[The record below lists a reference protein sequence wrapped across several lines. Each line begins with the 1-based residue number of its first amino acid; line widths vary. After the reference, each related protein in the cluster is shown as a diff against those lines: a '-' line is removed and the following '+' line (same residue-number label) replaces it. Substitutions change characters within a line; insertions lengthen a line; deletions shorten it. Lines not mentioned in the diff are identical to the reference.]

1 MQIKVRIRV
10 QKSLGMLGLFL
21 MLCSFT
27 SFANVPNN
35 TTEYVSDHLIVCNS
49 ARNTLSCDSIN
60 ATYLEQETRLNFGDD
75 RTVVCTSNCPNDPIA
90 TEPKES
96 EPTLSVD
103 YVVVDANDGSVTR
116 VRVERFSGMGRSSF
130 HANQATPTSNDIAF
144 GVLTYELEVKYLA
157 LLEALTFTQASEG
170 AAFLNSSGQTLSDL
184 GFTNPGATSSDV
196 NSVAS
201 CPTAYSWVSNDR
213 PDPTLPSCRAFIQ
226 GQLDRMGAE
235 AYDGRGFGA
244 EFYDTLSDWS
254 VKLDVGFISAKVPEH
269 GTFRMIF
276 NNNDSSRL
284 VLDIQ
289 IDGALLTAEINML
302 HSRAASGESL
312 ATFDEDMTSG
322 SGSQDISY
330 HEANSIFGAFDCGPQ
345 LRTLGVHQSFRV
357 EFLEFDDQGRPSRVR
372 FVLLDQYD
380 VNIEEIVCTNT

>member
-1 MQIKVRIRV
+1 MKKI
-10 QKSLGMLGLFL
+10 LGILGILFL
-21 MLCSFT
+21 TVNFNSL
-27 SFANVPNN
+27 ANVNNN
-35 TTEYVSDHLIVCNS
+35 TEYMSDHLIVCNS
-49 ARNTLSCDSIN
+49 VQDTLSCDSVTT
-60 ATYLEQETRLNFGDD
+60 TYLEQETRFKFGDD
-75 RTVVCTSNCPNDPIA
+75 EPEVCTFNCPIA
-90 TEPKES
+90 PVAPEPGS
-96 EPTLSVD
+96 GGPTLSVD
-103 YVVVDANDGSVTR
+103 YIIVDAANGSVTR
-116 VRVERFSGMGRSSF
+116 VKVERFANFGQSSF
-130 HANQATPTSNDIAF
+130 HATHVTPTSNDIAF

-157 LLEALTFTQASEG
+157 LLETLTFTQASEG

-184 GFTNPGATSSDV
+184 GFTNPGATSADV

-244 EFYDTLSDWS
+244 EFYDTLSDWG
-254 VKLDVGFISAKVPEH
+254 VELDLGFISAKVPEH

-276 NNNDSSRL
+276 NNDDGSRL

-289 IDGALLTAEINML
+289 IDGALLTADINML

-345 LRTLGVHQSFRV
+345 LRTLGVHQTFRV